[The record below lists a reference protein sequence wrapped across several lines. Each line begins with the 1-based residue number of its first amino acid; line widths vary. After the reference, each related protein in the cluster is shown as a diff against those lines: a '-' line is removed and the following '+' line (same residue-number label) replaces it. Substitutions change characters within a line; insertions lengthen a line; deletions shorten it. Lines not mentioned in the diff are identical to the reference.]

1 MQYQKIKNLIISIF
15 LIALFTVLGANHIR
29 ETGRSHELLQKTID
43 DPEFRRDFFSDSMLQ
58 NRSHYQKSVKLSSQM
73 WKRM

>member
-29 ETGRSHELLQKTID
+29 ETGRSHEHLQKTID
-43 DPEFRRDFFSDSMLQ
+43 YPEFRTD
-58 NRSHYQKSVKLSSQM
+58 Y
-73 WKRM
+73 

>member
-43 DPEFRRDFFSDSMLQ
+43 DRNSEGTFFPILCCKIG
-58 NRSHYQKSVKLSSQM
+58 SHYQKSVKLSSQM